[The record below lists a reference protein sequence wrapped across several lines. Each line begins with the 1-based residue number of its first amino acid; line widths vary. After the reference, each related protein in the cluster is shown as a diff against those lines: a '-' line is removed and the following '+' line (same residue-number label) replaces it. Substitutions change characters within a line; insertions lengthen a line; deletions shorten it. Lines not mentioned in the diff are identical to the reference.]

1 MSIHMSDGDGQS
13 LAVLLLVLLLILL
26 LLLDLLSG
34 VQLLWREVLVVASGL
49 LFYLWELFVGVFLHG

>member
-34 VQLLWREVLVVASGL
+34 VQLLWREVLVVAGGL
-49 LFYLWELFVGVFLHG
+49 LFFLWELFVGVFLHG